1 MWLVYIQAYYTKGDF
16 SIKKQI
22 RGTNPLKIPTND
34 LVKLAEF
41 PLTNKFFEFDNEI
54 NRSLALLLGL
64 TLVLHTP
71 VFMIIAKTDHDHRY
85 YHFYRCLCNNI

>member
-1 MWLVYIQAYYTKGDF
+1 MRLVYIQAYHTKGNF

-22 RGTNPLKIPTND
+22 RGTNPLKIPTKD

-41 PLTNKFFEFDNEI
+41 PLTNNFFEFDNEI

-64 TLVLHTP
+64 TVYIHLYLWSLLRLT
-71 VFMIIAKTDHDHRY
+71 MIIAIIILLL
-85 YHFYRCLCNNI
+85 FMQ